1 MTDVVFSDLSDL
13 SSVSSAPEQK
23 FHLVGP
29 AHGPGGRGA
38 VNNNTTTTNN
48 NNNNNNNLF
57 QQSTIKASY
66 FLLSYSTYTDQTTF
80 GQC

>member
-1 MTDVVFSDLSDL
+1 MWKPGSRSFALDRAQAVLSSRKSREAPAARTNSRTAVTDVVFSDLSDL

-38 VNNNTTTTNN
+38 ISG
-48 NNNNNNNLF
+48 LM
-57 QQSTIKASY
+57 
-66 FLLSYSTYTDQTTF
+66 
-80 GQC
+80 